1 MLALDTLPLSL
12 DLGDGLGNCAL
23 ILAGASGLLGLLCI
37 LQKLRPPGL
46 AELGEGRPIAR
57 EFGIFN
63 LPNAAAG
70 SLTFSPN
77 DSRTVR
83 RVDRADIIDRGEVS
97 GGCRDE
103 PLCHSL

>member
-1 MLALDTLPLSL
+1 VLALDTFPLNL
-12 DLGDGLGNCAL
+12 DLGDGLGNWAL
-23 ILAGASGLLGLLCI
+23 ILAGANGLLGLLCI

-46 AELGEGRPIAR
+46 AEPGEGHPIAR

-63 LPNAAAG
+63 RPNAAAG

-83 RVDRADIIDRGEVS
+83 RVDRPDTIDRGEDS
-97 GGCRDE
+97 GGCSDE
-103 PLCHSL
+103 FLCHSL